1 MEEKCCNCYM
11 HENKIRS
18 DEEKKALINRLLRI
32 EGQIRGIR
40 AMVEKDAY
48 CPDVMTQT
56 SAAVAALNS
65 FNREL
70 LSSHVKSCVVNDI
83 KDGRE
88 DAAVEELLSTLQ
100 KLMK

>member
-1 MEEKCCNCYM
+1 MEENCCKCYI
-11 HENKIRS
+11 HENKIRG
-18 DEEKKALINRLLRI
+18 DEEKKALVNRLLRI

-56 SAAVAALNS
+56 SAVVAALNS

-70 LSSHVKSCVVNDI
+70 LASHVKGCVVSDI